1 MSKAEIIFWAAFLRP
16 LLLVVIIYAL
26 CKWPEYVVRR
36 YLPPCKL
43 KRLLLRPVGFKRT
56 TRPHAG

>member
-1 MSKAEIIFWAAFLRP
+1 MKPELIFWAAFLRP

-36 YLPPCKL
+36 YMLPCKL
-43 KRLLLRPVGFKRT
+43 KRLLLLPVNFKRT
-56 TRPHAG
+56 RRPRPG